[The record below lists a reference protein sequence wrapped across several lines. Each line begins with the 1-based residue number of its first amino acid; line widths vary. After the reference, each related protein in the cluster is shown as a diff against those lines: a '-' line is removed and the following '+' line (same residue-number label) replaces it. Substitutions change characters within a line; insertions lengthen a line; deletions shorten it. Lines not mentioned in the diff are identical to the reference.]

1 MRLIRSLALALAL
14 ACALAPR
21 AADAATTFRLDLGA
35 DYWMTESGVFDLTL
49 EIETF
54 VARHLGVGGRFGL
67 ALVTSPST
75 MAIPLDLVIAG
86 EFSRFYVEGL
96 VGPWIVFQGS
106 AFRAHAALGVGLR
119 TRSLSVGLEAGWLDP
134 EAIVG
139 VRLAF
144 PL

>member
-1 MRLIRSLALALAL
+1 MRIIRSLALALVL

-21 AADAATTFRLDLGA
+21 AAGAANFRLGVGA

-49 EIETF
+49 EIEAI

-67 ALVTSPST
+67 ALVTSPT
-75 MAIPLDLVIAG
+75 TVAIPLDLVVAG

-96 VGPWIVFQGS
+96 VGPWIVFQGN
-106 AFRAHAALGVGLR
+106 AFRAHAALGFGLR
-119 TRSLSVGLEAGWLDP
+119 TRSVSVGLEGGWLDP
-134 EAIVG
+134 EGIIG
-139 VRLAF
+139 LRLAF